1 MKPPNHKTQNPNS
14 HATQR
19 GFTLMETVIAILVLA
34 VLLTG
39 FLTVFTPAAQGI
51 RRSISTQQADRL
63 QATLERDMSTLRT
76 GETVKEKTTSFVAT
90 TGFDKAF
97 IWIEEGNVADT
108 AIFIYQ
114 YRAWNPSSTL
124 SDPDKPAAS
133 ENPRDDGT
141 LYPMTN
147 IVGKPGIDYITQT
160 AARRVGDL
168 IEGQNYFEDDIEA
181 IVGPLFYVIPTQLVQ
196 NTNELKLGTKGVI
209 QNTPPIVDPYE
220 ATAKLPFYNDA
231 VIPFSAAF
239 FMTPS
244 ASAEYLKGQKFK
256 KKFNLAAASK
266 VKPVFTRNL
275 AVRR

>member
-1 MKPPNHKTQNPNS
+1 MKPPIHNTQNPNS

-51 RRSISTQQADRL
+51 RRSINTQLADRL
-63 QATLERDMSTLRT
+63 QATLERDMSTTRPN
-76 GETVKEKTTSFVAT
+76 ETTTFP

-97 IWIEEGNVADT
+97 TWIRKGNDPAT
-108 AIFIYQ
+108 AIFVYQ
-114 YRAWNPSSTL
+114 YRG
-124 SDPDKPAAS
+124 DKKTI
-133 ENPRDDGT
+133 RTTDGT
-141 LYPMTN
+141 LEPMKN
-147 IVGKPGIDYITQT
+147 ASGKKPGQDYIIQT
-160 AARRVGDL
+160 AARRVNDPLLSKDL
-168 IEGQNYFEDDIEA
+168 EA
-181 IVGPLFYVIPTQLVQ
+181 IVGPLFYVIPTQLVTESNQ
-196 NTNELKLGTKGVI
+196 LVLGTPGKILNPITKVEAS
-209 QNTPPIVDPYE
+209 TPSAY
-220 ATAKLPFYNDA
+220 TDA

-244 ASAEYLKGQKFK
+244 VSAEYLTGQKFIG
-256 KKFNLAAASK
+256 KFNLAAAAASK

>member
-1 MKPPNHKTQNPNS
+1 MKPSTHKTQNPNS

-76 GETVKEKTTSFVAT
+76 GEKTVTIT

-97 IWIEEGNVADT
+97 TWIKEGNVAT
-108 AIFIYQ
+108 KAILVYQ
-114 YRAWNPSSTL
+114 YRGNAKS
-124 SDPDKPAAS
+124 A
-133 ENPRDDGT
+133 PRADGT
-141 LYPMTN
+141 LEPMEK
-147 IVGKPGIDYITQT
+147 IDGKPGLDYITQT
-160 AARRVGDL
+160 AARRVNDPLLSKDL
-168 IEGQNYFEDDIEA
+168 EA
-181 IVGPLFYVIPTQLVQ
+181 IVGPLFYVIPTQLVTESNQ
-196 NTNELKLGTKGVI
+196 LVLGTPGKI
-209 QNTPPIVDPYE
+209 FNPIAPPATSKLEAATPSAY
-220 ATAKLPFYNDA
+220 TDA

-244 ASAEYLKGQKFK
+244 VSAGYLRGQKFEE
-256 KKFNLAAASK
+256 KFNLAAAADSK
-266 VKPVFTRNL
+266 VKPVFIRNL